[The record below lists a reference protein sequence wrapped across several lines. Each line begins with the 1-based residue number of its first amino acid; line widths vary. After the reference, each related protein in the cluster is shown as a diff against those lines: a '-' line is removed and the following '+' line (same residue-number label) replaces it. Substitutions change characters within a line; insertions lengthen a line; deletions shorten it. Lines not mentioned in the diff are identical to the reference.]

1 MRKQA
6 IIEKRENMHKL
17 NSLNPIISFAGFVKT
32 NEDWRREPA
41 YSLCS
46 CLYFVTEGEGVI
58 TSDNSSMRLLPG
70 HVYLMPVG
78 IRRGFFSDNSVTKL
92 FFHVNL
98 PIDEQGTDAFE
109 SVGKFL
115 SMPYPIEKTEELSA
129 LYFADSPLGH
139 LKVKAELLSVI
150 SSFLEMSRDTVGES
164 APVGGTVHD
173 AVRYIRT
180 HLSASLTVSEVADA
194 IRCSRSKLHSDF
206 RRELSRSASDY
217 IEELVMSEAENMLL
231 WNATMSVGEVAD
243 KLGFCDRFY
252 FTRRFKAHFGMSPKE
267 YKENANLVKTN
278 PDNN

>member
-1 MRKQA
+1 MRAQE
-6 IIEKRENMHKL
+6 IIEKRENMHRL

-32 NEDWRREPA
+32 NDGWRREPT

-58 TSDNSSMRLLPG
+58 VSDGFTMRLLPG
-70 HVYLMPVG
+70 SVYLMPSG
-78 IRRGFFSDNSVTKL
+78 IRRGFYCDNSVSKL

-109 SVGKFL
+109 SVGEFL
-115 SMPYPIEKTEELSA
+115 SMPYPKEKTEQMRD
-129 LYFADSPLGH
+129 LYFGDSPIGH

-150 SSFLEMSRDTVGES
+150 SSFLEMSANAVRCPAHMNNTVY
-164 APVGGTVHD
+164 D

-180 HLSASLTVSEVADA
+180 HLSAALTVSEVADG
-194 IRCSRSKLHSDF
+194 IRCSRSKLYSDF
-206 RRELSRSASDY
+206 KSELSRSVSDY

-231 WNATMSVGEVAD
+231 WNANLGIGEISE

-252 FTRRFKAHFGMSPKE
+252 FTRRFKAHFGMSPKV
-267 YKENANLVKTN
+267 YKENANLIKTDQN
-278 PDNN
+278 SN